1 VKEEEEEEDGV
12 DEEEKVEVEE
22 EEVEVEEEEED
33 ANEEGA
39 VAEILLNVVS
49 NKCGGAFSSR
59 VKLTGTATILD
70 LSTTVDAGTDATG
83 TMETTGATGLMDALE
98 VVVI

>member
-1 VKEEEEEEDGV
+1 MKEEEEEEDGV

-22 EEVEVEEEEED
+22 EEVEVEEED

-70 LSTTVDAGTDATG
+70 LSTTVDAVTDATG

>member
-1 VKEEEEEEDGV
+1 MKEEEEEEEGV

-22 EEVEVEEEEED
+22 EEVEEEEED

-49 NKCGGAFSSR
+49 NKCGGAFPSR

-70 LSTTVDAGTDATG
+70 LSTTVDAVTDATG

>member
-1 VKEEEEEEDGV
+1 MKEEEEEEDGV

-22 EEVEVEEEEED
+22 EEVEVEEED

-49 NKCGGAFSSR
+49 NKCGGAFPSR

-70 LSTTVDAGTDATG
+70 LSTTVDAVTDATG